1 MEFKAKVLGVEAV
14 LDGIVII
21 VQQEKIKIPVAEEQ
35 NTDEALVAKKIMRG
49 MTIIGFPVDAME
61 CQRNSGLKT
70 PIWLTTED
78 YENMGKPTVGD
89 TLQFRMDKLQE
100 EEWKTSKP
108 LTPVPP
114 ENLVLFMMKQLQVHS
129 NLPELNPPVEK
140 AVLIQEVI
148 KHYKFTEEEIE
159 KALHKLLRDG
169 TLYEPKENCLKITS
183 PE

>member
-70 PIWLTTED
+70 PIWLSTED

-89 TLQFRMDKLQE
+89 TLQFRMEKLQE

-114 ENLVLFMMKQLQVHS
+114 EILVLFMMKQLQRKFDA
-129 NLPELNPPVEK
+129 PPVEK

-159 KALHKLLRDG
+159 KALKKLLRDG
-169 TLYEPKENCLKITS
+169 TLYEPQENCLKITCS
-183 PE
+183 WEI